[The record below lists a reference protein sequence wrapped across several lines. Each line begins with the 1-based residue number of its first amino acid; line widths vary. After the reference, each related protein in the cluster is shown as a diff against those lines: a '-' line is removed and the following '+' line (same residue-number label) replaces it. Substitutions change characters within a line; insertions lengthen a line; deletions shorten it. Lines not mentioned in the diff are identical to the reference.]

1 MKGIAGTVVL
11 YHPDGREVL
20 RNILSYLPYVELL
33 IVIDNTEVPDTDLG
47 EQIKSTGAAIR
58 YIANNENKGIAAA
71 LNMAAQIA
79 FNEGFA
85 WLLTMDQDSYFDK
98 EEMEKYL
105 SNFRHL
111 FYNQTRV
118 AVVAPSHDESR
129 IAMGLAAQHKKV
141 TTVITS
147 GSLMQLSLW
156 NEAGGFCEKLFIDE
170 VDHEYCY
177 RLIERGNTIVQ
188 FVNIFL
194 NHRLG
199 TKTTGGYLGAVA
211 NRERVIH
218 SPRRVYFMVRNYLYV
233 RKLYRKLF
241 AAEFKRRD
249 KEVMNRIKNNLFF
262 SGHFWKNVKQV
273 LAGYRHYKTGNFSN
287 KL

>member
-1 MKGIAGTVVL
+1 
-11 YHPDGREVL
+11 
-20 RNILSYLPYVELL
+20 
-33 IVIDNTEVPDTDLG
+33 
-47 EQIKSTGAAIR
+47 
-58 YIANNENKGIAAA
+58 
-71 LNMAAQIA
+71 
-79 FNEGFA
+79 
-85 WLLTMDQDSYFDK
+85 
-98 EEMEKYL
+98 
-105 SNFRHL
+105 
-111 FYNQTRV
+111 
-118 AVVAPSHDESR
+118 
-129 IAMGLAAQHKKV
+129 V

-177 RLIERGNTIVQ
+177 RLIEKGNTIVQ
-188 FVNIFL
+188 FLNIFF

-199 TKTTGGYLGAVA
+199 TTITGGYLGAVA
-211 NRERVIH
+211 TKERVIH

-241 AAEFKRRD
+241 PAEFKRRD
-249 KEVMNRIKNNLFF
+249 RELMNRIKNNLFF

>member
-11 YHPDGREVL
+11 YHPDEQEVL
-20 RNILSYLPYVELL
+20 RNIRSYLSYVELL
-33 IVIDNTEVPDTDLG
+33 IVVDNTEVPDTNLG
-47 EQIKSTGAAIR
+47 EQIKSAGAAIR
-58 YIANNENKGIAAA
+58 YIANNENRGIAAA
-71 LNMAAQIA
+71 LNTAALLA
-79 FNEGFA
+79 FNEGHR

-98 EEMEKYL
+98 EEIEKYL
-105 SNFRHL
+105 SNFREL
-111 FYNQTRV
+111 FFHQNKV
-118 AVVAPSHDESR
+118 AVVAPSHNKSQFVS
-129 IAMGLAAQHKKV
+129 GQAALYSEV

-147 GSLMQLSLW
+147 GSLMQLALW

-177 RLIERGNTIVQ
+177 RLVEKGYTIVQ
-188 FVNIFL
+188 FVNTFL

-199 TKTTGGYLGAVA
+199 TTKTGGYLGAVA
-211 NRERVIH
+211 TKERVIH

-241 AAEFKRRD
+241 PAEFKRRD
-249 KEVMNRIKNNLFF
+249 QEVMNRIKNNLFF

>member
-11 YHPDGREVL
+11 YNPDERDL
-20 RNILSYLPYVELL
+20 LHNIHSYLPYVELL
-33 IVIDNTEVPDTDLG
+33 IVIDNTEVPRTNSG
-47 EQIKSTGAAIR
+47 EQIKGAGTAIR
-58 YIANNENKGIAAA
+58 YIANNQNKGVAAA
-71 LNMAAQIA
+71 LNMAAQMA
-79 FNEGFA
+79 FNEGYT

-98 EEMEKYL
+98 GEMTNYFSL
-105 SNFRHL
+105 FSQLFQAQSNIAI
-111 FYNQTRV
+111 V
-118 AVVAPSHDESR
+118 SPSHEKGTADATPGAVFSE
-129 IAMGLAAQHKKV
+129 V

-147 GSLMQLSLW
+147 GSLMQLPLW

-177 RLIERGNTIVQ
+177 RLIERGYRIIQCNAVY
-188 FVNIFL
+188 L

-199 TKTTGGYLGAVA
+199 TKKTGGYLGSVA
-211 NRERVIH
+211 KRERVIH

-233 RKLYRKLF
+233 RKLYKKSF
-241 AAEFKRRD
+241 PEEFKRRD

-262 SGHFWKNVKQV
+262 SGHFWKNVKHV

>member
-1 MKGIAGTVVL
+1 MKGIAATVVL
-11 YHPDGREVL
+11 YHPDEREVL
-20 RNILSYLPYVELL
+20 YNIHSYLRYVELL
-33 IVIDNTEVPDTDLG
+33 IVVDNTEVPDTNLG
-47 EQIKSTGAAIR
+47 EQIKSAGAAIR
-58 YIANNENKGIAAA
+58 YLANNENKGIAVA

-79 FNEGFA
+79 FNEGYT

-98 EEMEKYL
+98 EEIEKYL
-105 SNFRHL
+105 SNFREL
-111 FYNQTRV
+111 FQAQRNI
-118 AVVAPSHDESR
+118 AVVAPSHEKGAAN
-129 IAMGLAAQHKKV
+129 AMTGAVFAEV

-156 NEAGGFCEKLFIDE
+156 HEAGGFCEKLFIDE

-177 RLIERGNTIVQ
+177 RLIEKGYTIVQ
-188 FVNIFL
+188 FPNILL

-199 TKTTGGYLGAVA
+199 TTRTGGYLGTVA
-211 NRERVIH
+211 KRERVIH

-233 RKLYRKLF
+233 RKLYRRSF
-241 AAEFKRRD
+241 VAEFKRRD
-249 KEVMNRIKNNLFF
+249 KEVLNRIKNNLFF
-262 SGHFWKNVKQV
+262 SGHFWKNAKQV